1 MNQADDVA
9 RVTVS
14 TAGERRQFSLPW
26 ETTVGDLER
35 LSVASFGLEAEAGL
49 ELWCS
54 DGTSMATKR
63 SRTLGDLRERLICPQ
78 RAFELRP
85 PKPRS

>member
-1 MNQADDVA
+1 MIEAEDVA

-35 LSVASFGLEAEAGL
+35 LAIASFGLEAETGL
-49 ELWCS
+49 ELWCA
-54 DGTSMATKR
+54 DGTSMSTKLG
-63 SRTLGDLRERLICPQ
+63 RTLGDLRERLLCPS
-78 RAFELRP
+78 REFELRP
-85 PKPRS
+85 LKPRA